1 MVITGGGDDFM
12 EPLRSGDPRRI
23 SSYEILNRL
32 GAGGMGQVY
41 LGRSPSGRRVAVK
54 VIRPELT
61 NDPTFRQRFRRE
73 VTAMRQVSGFFTAP
87 VVDADPDGDP
97 AWLATAF
104 VPGPSLES
112 AVAEGGAMPHQDV
125 LLLAAGLAEALN
137 AIHREGVTH
146 RDLKPGNVLMADD
159 GPRVIDFGLAVA
171 ADATSAHLTQAG
183 TVVGT
188 PHFMSP
194 EQVSG
199 QNVGPASDVWSLGA
213 VLAYAAT
220 GASPFGD
227 GGTMETML
235 RVMNGEPDLSGLTGT
250 LAQLVT
256 ACMMKDPNARPT
268 PARILQVLS
277 EGAGVQPTMAMEV
290 QPPSADNAA
299 GEGGAAD
306 SGESA
311 RVEPVWP
318 TGEAN
323 AAAASQASGAAGPV
337 GGSGQNPGPAP
348 ASNTPASHTPTS
360 NTPASG
366 SNTPTS
372 TIPAQAHGS
381 GQNVVPGA
389 DYPTAPLRPA
399 TPAWGS
405 APVAGPASGSNTPP
419 PSQPAWGSGQNPA
432 ASAWASPTAPAQPAA
447 STSPGWG
454 TPPQPVPSVAPNQW
468 SQPSGQQPSPA
479 YQPAPPTQNSQA
491 ASPWM
496 QSQPYGVPM
505 SPVPAKKNRNAL
517 IAAGVAAVVVIG
529 GGIAIFAAAGSGSSG
544 GTSGGASGGTLGGNG
559 GIGTLTPIAAN
570 FQLSGLLT
578 DADAAQYLKATPS
591 AGSPS
596 DNSTDDPATFS
607 KDWSVAS
614 NNGELRIQASNYKAS
629 SDQAKADFL
638 SHTST
643 LATDAPFE
651 DQGALGNSDKTE
663 IQVSTD
669 QSSGL
674 EHCQIEI
681 LRGGLDV
688 NIVFVENGSAATAR
702 ADVLNIAKQVAGR
715 LPAK

>member
-1 MVITGGGDDFM
+1 
-12 EPLRSGDPRRI
+12 
-23 SSYEILNRL
+23 
-32 GAGGMGQVY
+32 
-41 LGRSPSGRRVAVK
+41 
-54 VIRPELT
+54 
-61 NDPTFRQRFRRE
+61 
-73 VTAMRQVSGFFTAP
+73 
-87 VVDADPDGDP
+87 
-97 AWLATAF
+97 
-104 VPGPSLES
+104 
-112 AVAEGGAMPHQDV
+112 
-125 LLLAAGLAEALN
+125 
-137 AIHREGVTH
+137 
-146 RDLKPGNVLMADD
+146 
-159 GPRVIDFGLAVA
+159 
-171 ADATSAHLTQAG
+171 
-183 TVVGT
+183 
-188 PHFMSP
+188 
-194 EQVSG
+194 
-199 QNVGPASDVWSLGA
+199 
-213 VLAYAAT
+213 
-220 GASPFGD
+220 
-227 GGTMETML
+227 
-235 RVMNGEPDLSGLTGT
+235 
-250 LAQLVT
+250 
-256 ACMMKDPNARPT
+256 
-268 PARILQVLS
+268 
-277 EGAGVQPTMAMEV
+277 
-290 QPPSADNAA
+290 
-299 GEGGAAD
+299 
-306 SGESA
+306 
-311 RVEPVWP
+311 
-318 TGEAN
+318 
-323 AAAASQASGAAGPV
+323 
-337 GGSGQNPGPAP
+337 
-348 ASNTPASHTPTS
+348 
-360 NTPASG
+360 
-366 SNTPTS
+366 
-372 TIPAQAHGS
+372 
-381 GQNVVPGA
+381 
-389 DYPTAPLRPA
+389 
-399 TPAWGS
+399 
-405 APVAGPASGSNTPP
+405 
-419 PSQPAWGSGQNPA
+419 
-432 ASAWASPTAPAQPAA
+432 
-447 STSPGWG
+447 
-454 TPPQPVPSVAPNQW
+454 
-468 SQPSGQQPSPA
+468 
-479 YQPAPPTQNSQA
+479 
-491 ASPWM
+491 M